1 MGTLLSSGKAEG
13 SVAAKMRFPTPL
25 LQGRLIRRYKRFL
38 ADVLLDG
45 VEVTAHVPNS
55 GSMIGLDLP
64 GSAVWLS
71 RSANPNRKLAYTLEL
86 VEAAAPWGEGL
97 VGVNTGHPNA
107 LVAAAIAAGTIPEL
121 AGYDR
126 LRREV
131 KYGRNSR
138 IDVLLEDD
146 PAKPDPRPPAYVEVK
161 NVHLRRPQGPHGP
174 YEDGAAEFPDCVTA
188 RGAKHLEEMA
198 AMVSQG
204 CRAVM
209 LYLVQRGDCT
219 HFRTAADL
227 DPTYHDGLRRALDSG
242 VEALCWSC
250 AITPE
255 SIELDRPLPIRL

>member
-1 MGTLLSSGKAEG
+1 
-13 SVAAKMRFPTPL
+13 
-25 LQGRLIRRYKRFL
+25 
-38 ADVLLDG
+38 
-45 VEVTAHVPNS
+45 VELTAHVPNS
-55 GSMIGLDLP
+55 GSMIVLDLP

-71 RSANPNRKLAYTLEL
+71 RSDNPNRKLAYTLEL

-107 LVAAAIAAGTIPEL
+107 LAAAAIAAGTIPEL

-146 PAKPDPRPPAYVEVK
+146 PAKPGARPLTYVEVK
-161 NVHLRRPQGPHGP
+161 NVHLRRPDGP
-174 YEDGAAEFPDCVTA
+174 YGDAAEFPDCVTA

-198 AMVSQG
+198 AMVAQG

-209 LYLVQRGDCT
+209 LYLVQRGDCS

-227 DPTYHDGLRRALDSG
+227 DPAYHDGLRRALDSG

>member
-1 MGTLLSSGKAEG
+1 
-13 SVAAKMRFPTPL
+13 MRFPTPL

-71 RSANPNRKLAYTLEL
+71 RSDNPNRKLAYTLEL

-146 PAKPDPRPPAYVEVK
+146 PAKPGARPLTYVEVK
-161 NVHLRRPQGPHGP
+161 NVHLRRPDGP
-174 YEDGAAEFPDCVTA
+174 YGDAAEFPDCVTA

-198 AMVSQG
+198 AMVAQG

-209 LYLVQRGDCT
+209 LYLVQRGDCS

-227 DPTYHDGLRRALDSG
+227 DPAYHDGLRRALDSG